1 MLAAKHLQ
9 LAGVSLFFLSLQIS
23 AAADKNEAE
32 LKQVQSK
39 ILQLKESQQD
49 AKKSQQAEQKTLA
62 NIEKSLGIV
71 VRRLR
76 KLARDTDAANRTL
89 SDLQAQ
95 KQKLSTGLAQQ
106 QTSLAVQL
114 RAAYGIG
121 EQEPIKLLLNQQ
133 NPAEISRTLTYYNYL
148 NRARAEKIIQFRQTL
163 VQISAL
169 NDLIEEKKMNL
180 ANLAA
185 QAKED
190 RASFAEQSSDRKAA
204 LLALSGEI
212 EARDQQ
218 MISLRKNE
226 KDLQDLLQSLQA
238 TLADVPNKL
247 NSQGPFTSN
256 KGKLPWPVQ
265 GSFVARFGQKRASG
279 DSAWRGTLIG
289 ATEGKEVRA
298 IAHGRVAFAD
308 WLKGFGLLLI
318 LDHGDGYMSLYGYNQ
333 SLFKVTGDWVQD
345 GEVISSVG
353 NSGGQSST
361 GLYFEIRKQ
370 GQPVDPAS
378 WCRQVAAK

>member
-39 ILQLKESQQD
+39 ISQLKESQQD

-133 NPAEISRTLTYYNYL
+133 NPAEISRT
-148 NRARAEKIIQFRQTL
+148 
-163 VQISAL
+163 
-169 NDLIEEKKMNL
+169 
-180 ANLAA
+180 
-185 QAKED
+185 
-190 RASFAEQSSDRKAA
+190 DRK
-204 LLALSGEI
+204 
-212 EARDQQ
+212 
-218 MISLRKNE
+218 
-226 KDLQDLLQSLQA
+226 
-238 TLADVPNKL
+238 
-247 NSQGPFTSN
+247 
-256 KGKLPWPVQ
+256 
-265 GSFVARFGQKRASG
+265 
-279 DSAWRGTLIG
+279 
-289 ATEGKEVRA
+289 
-298 IAHGRVAFAD
+298 
-308 WLKGFGLLLI
+308 
-318 LDHGDGYMSLYGYNQ
+318 
-333 SLFKVTGDWVQD
+333 
-345 GEVISSVG
+345 SV
-353 NSGGQSST
+353 
-361 GLYFEIRKQ
+361 
-370 GQPVDPAS
+370 V
-378 WCRQVAAK
+378 